1 MRQLNSTVWR
11 ILALHGVAI
20 AVASIAL
27 PLVLADRLHATAAT
41 FERRLLQDRLS
52 VITHTLSEDPA
63 GRLALPAGILE
74 TVRGDGS
81 FGFRVLDKDGGVL
94 LSAGPV
100 APRQPT
106 GPPGRETYFEARG
119 RTGSFTGVEGPV
131 QVGGRT
137 FTVQVVQNL
146 DFPDVVI
153 DDVEAVFLSHL
164 AWMIGAVLLALFA
177 LDIVVVRAAMGPI
190 SRASHDAR
198 TIDTARLDVRLAER
212 GLPSEVRPLV
222 RAINKALD
230 RLERGFRLQRDF
242 TADVAHELRTP
253 LSVMRLRVDALGDRR
268 AAEALQ
274 NDLEVMARVVDQ
286 LLALA
291 ELEAAPLETEAVA
304 DLHAVAERVVRHLAP
319 AAIARKREL
328 ALTGALEPNPVRAGP
343 GAVFQALR
351 NLVENALQHTPEGA
365 AVEVRLEPGGIVRV
379 LDEGPGVA
387 DGEEELIFE
396 RFWRSDRQ
404 RGSGAGL
411 GLAIVARIA
420 AVHGGSVDVRRAP
433 GGGADFVL
441 RFEPAA
447 KAQAEME

>member
-1 MRQLNSTVWR
+1 MRRLNSTVWR

-20 AVASIAL
+20 AAASIVL

-41 FERRLLQDRLS
+41 FEQRLLKDRLS

-63 GRLALPAGILE
+63 GRLGLPAGILE

-81 FGFRVLDKDGGVL
+81 FGFRVLDNEGRVL
-94 LSAGPV
+94 LSDGPV
-100 APRQPT
+100 AQHDATRPAR
-106 GPPGRETYFEARG
+106 RETYFEARG
-119 RTGSFTGVEGPV
+119 RAGSFTGVEGPAE
-131 QVGGRT
+131 VGGRA

-153 DDVEAVFLSHL
+153 DDVEAVYLSRL

-190 SRASHDAR
+190 SRASHDAQ

-274 NDLEVMARVVDQ
+274 NDLEMMARVVDQ

-291 ELEAAPLETEAVA
+291 ELEAAPREAEAVA

-319 AAIARKREL
+319 AAIARRREL
-328 ALTGALEPNPVRAGP
+328 ALTGALAPNLVRAGP

-351 NLVENALQHTPEGA
+351 NLVENALQHTPQGTL
-365 AVEVRLEPGGIVRV
+365 VEVRLEPGGTVHV
-379 LDEGPGVA
+379 LDQGPGIA
-387 DGEEELIFE
+387 EGEEALIFE
-396 RFWRSDRQ
+396 RFWRRDRQ

-420 AVHGGSVDVRRAP
+420 ATYGGGVEVRRAP

-441 RFEPAA
+441 RLEPAA
-447 KAQAEME
+447 KA